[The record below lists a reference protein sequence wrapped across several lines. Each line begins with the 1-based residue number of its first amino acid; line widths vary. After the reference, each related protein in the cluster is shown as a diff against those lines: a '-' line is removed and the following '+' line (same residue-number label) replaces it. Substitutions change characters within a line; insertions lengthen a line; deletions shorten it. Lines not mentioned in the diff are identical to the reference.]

1 MFLFLSLP
9 FPSYFCRG
17 FKKKDMSDFSFKHI
31 SLILF
36 LCLSQFIQ
44 AQVILDDQMI
54 PLEESDYHNLQ
65 TPYHTTLTFFYN
77 LREDNYDPKVAS
89 EALFLDD
96 EASKNAE
103 RLAIKLKQIF
113 DGNGVYVKISEVPND
128 PNWID
133 SLYTTQSR
141 YFFDT
146 RRLPL
151 VYLEKING
159 EWKFSAFT
167 VSQIDEMHKETY
179 PYGTDRLLNILP
191 KMGNE
196 VYLGLHFWQLAGL
209 FLLILSLFVA
219 HKLMTFLL
227 DRGFMYVVSK
237 MGYGYVG
244 EKYLLPVARVTS
256 IYLIIVISSL
266 FIRLLQL
273 PIEVVSMVLKL
284 LNAAKPLVITIV
296 FYKIVDIVALYF
308 SKLAEKTE
316 STLDDQLVPLM
327 RKTLKAFVVIVGTL
341 FVLKEGLEID
351 IVPFLTGLSIGGLAF
366 ALAAQDTIKNFFGS
380 IMIFIDKPFQVGD
393 WITSGDVDGTVEE
406 VGFRSTRVRTFR
418 NSLMYIPNGKIADAT
433 IDNHGLRQ
441 YRRFFTTLTI
451 TYDTPP
457 ELIEAFVEGLKKIV
471 DHHPDTRKDYYN
483 VYFNNLSAYS
493 QDIMFYIFFE
503 VPTWPQ
509 ELRCRHEILVQIIK
523 LANSLGVRF
532 AFPTQTLHMENFPE
546 KKTLV
551 PGYAAEA
558 SAYTAKLQDFVAK
571 ELVRRDN

>member
-1 MFLFLSLP
+1 MKFMTMSDINRFVIFLNLFLLIGLP
-9 FPSYFCRG
+9 AFG
-17 FKKKDMSDFSFKHI
+17 QI
-31 SLILF
+31 
-36 LCLSQFIQ
+36 
-44 AQVILDDQMI
+44 ILDDQLI
-54 PLEESDYHNLQ
+54 PLEEEDYHTLHS
-65 TPYHTTLTFFYN
+65 PYHTTLTFFYN
-77 LREDNYDPKVAS
+77 LREDNYDPKAAA
-89 EALFLDD
+89 EALSLSPDN
-96 EASKNAE
+96 EREGE
-103 RLAIKLKQIF
+103 RLAVKLKQVF
-113 DGNGVYVKISEVPND
+113 DGNGVYVRPSDVPKD
-128 PNWID
+128 PDFVDDVLTN
-133 SLYTTQSR
+133 QSR
-141 YFFDT
+141 YFFDS
-146 RRLPL
+146 RKLPF
-151 VYLEKING
+151 VYLEKVDGN
-159 EWKFSAFT
+159 WKFSAFT
-167 VSQIDEMHKETY
+167 VSRIDEMHQETY
-179 PYGTDRLLNILP
+179 PYGTDKLLNILP
-191 KMGNE
+191 KMGNQ

-209 FLLILSLFVA
+209 FLLILTLFLA

-227 DRGFMYVVSK
+227 DKGLLYVVAK

-296 FYKIVDIVALYF
+296 FYKIVDIVSLYF
-308 SKLAEKTE
+308 AKLAERTE
-316 STLDDQLVPLM
+316 STLDDQLVPLL

-341 FVLKEGLEID
+341 FVLKEGLEVD

-418 NSLMYIPNGKIADAT
+418 NSVMYIPNGKIADAT

-441 YRRFFTTLTI
+441 YRRFYTTLTI

-457 ELIEAFVEGLKKIV
+457 ELIEAFVNGLRDIV
-471 DHHPDTRKDYYN
+471 NNHPNTRKDAFN
-483 VYFNNLSAYS
+483 IYFNNLSAYS
-493 QDIMFYIFFE
+493 QDIMFYIFFQ
-503 VPTWPQ
+503 VPNWPE
-509 ELRCRHEILVQIIK
+509 ELRCRHEILIQIVK

-551 PGYAAEA
+551 PAYASNAQE
-558 SAYTAKLQDFVAK
+558 YQAKLQQFLTN
-571 ELVRRDN
+571 ELNKKVD